1 MLVFLLF
8 LSMIRILKNILIF
21 AFLLSS
27 LTTSVFSKDITTL
40 LRNQQLTVFD
50 IGIFRLEAD
59 LKTSYPSI
67 KDHLEIAE
75 SEFYTD
81 VVTSYSKNS
90 IDLIVSVP
98 MSKNLKEE
106 NYFSDSFR
114 CRNIFS
120 SVRDFLLRNENLSN
134 YRYTMATSY
143 LTSIFST
150 PSSWPSWRYDE
161 DIREELVKLVK
172 LEITLR
178 PSKELALSEQV
189 NPVSCMGGLET
200 DVEKII
206 ISKKYN

>member
-1 MLVFLLF
+1 MVKIF
-8 LSMIRILKNILIF
+8 KNILIF

-27 LTTSVFSKDITTL
+27 ITTSVFSKDITTL

-67 KDHLEIAE
+67 KDHLEVTEA
-75 SEFYTD
+75 EFYTD

-98 MSKNLKEE
+98 MNENLKKE

-114 CRNIFS
+114 CKNIFNA
-120 SVRDFLLRNENLSN
+120 VRDFLLRNENLSN

-161 DIREELVKLVK
+161 EIREELVNLVK

-178 PSKELALSEQV
+178 PSNELALNEQV
-189 NPVSCMGGLET
+189 NPVSCIGGLET
-200 DVEKII
+200 DIDQII

>member
-1 MLVFLLF
+1 
-8 LSMIRILKNILIF
+8 MIKIFKNILIF
-21 AFLLSS
+21 VFLLSS
-27 LTTSVFSKDITTL
+27 LITSAFSKDITTL

-59 LKTSYPSI
+59 LKNSFHSI
-67 KDHLEIAE
+67 KNHLEITE
-75 SEFYTD
+75 TEFYTD
-81 VVTSYSKNS
+81 VVSSYSKNA

-98 MSKNLKEE
+98 MNKNLKKE
-106 NYFSDSFR
+106 NYFSDSLR

-134 YRYTMATSY
+134 YRYSMATSY